1 MQRIRLNGN
10 VLLATVVVTVIQPL
24 LAFAIAH
31 MLGAAPEVVKMS
43 VLMAALPSGFFGI
56 LFGENAGFSSADSG
70 AIVVSST
77 VVGAGT
83 LALTLGWLY
92 G

>member
-1 MQRIRLNGN
+1 
-10 VLLATVVVTVIQPL
+10 
-24 LAFAIAH
+24 
-31 MLGAAPEVVKMS
+31 MS

-56 LFGENAGFSSADSG
+56 LFGANAGFSSEDAG
-70 AIVVSST
+70 AIVIAST
-77 VVGAGT
+77 VVGTGT